1 MKTVSYIKGSPTK
14 LHVLDFGLFQV
25 HANGRIIGICGFLI
39 HTSAGQKILVDTG
52 YHRKYAADPHGSSV
66 EDGMDKFGDILKLDP
81 VNFPKEQLALSGVEV
96 SDIDLLIMT
105 HTHIDHVGGLAD
117 FPDCPIL
124 MSRAERTLDRPLY
137 WGVAQPME
145 WPDREYLLLDEDTE
159 IAPGLRILQTPGH
172 APGQISIE
180 LDLPETGPVLL
191 TSDAI
196 SRPSEINDGFG
207 GSWNEEL
214 ARKNFVRLMD
224 RTKDTEA
231 FIIFGHSPEQWP
243 TLRKTPEFYS

>member
-1 MKTVSYIKGSPTK
+1 
-14 LHVLDFGLFQV
+14 
-25 HANGRIIGICGFLI
+25 
-39 HTSAGQKILVDTG
+39 
-52 YHRKYAADPHGSSV
+52 
-66 EDGMDKFGDILKLDP
+66 
-81 VNFPKEQLALSGVEV
+81 
-96 SDIDLLIMT
+96 
-105 HTHIDHVGGLAD
+105 
-117 FPDCPIL
+117 
-124 MSRAERTLDRPLY
+124 
-137 WGVAQPME
+137 ME